1 MENPLLDVAFDYFSP
16 AFVQLTMSGAYSNRH
31 NRCIFLVEHL
41 MLRRLSVQ
49 LWYLMRIS
57 LACSAQLQCKTF
69 PLLGTDMWQ
78 RTARVVTRN
87 ESDQN

>member
-1 MENPLLDVAFDYFSP
+1 MENPLLNVAFDLFRQPSFSLQCRAP
-16 AFVQLTMSGAYSNRH
+16 NRH

-49 LWYLMRIS
+49 LWYLMGIS